1 MSSAEIGRQTR
12 QELADEAG
20 ITLAQFHERE
30 GLPPPDQ
37 LQEQQRRADLADE
50 KSEREEKSPEVP
62 GGLRIRG
69 GAPPLQNPTTQSGLQ
84 TRIQEAEELEL
95 MLQNEERALAATQT
109 RLRTKISQ
117 GTAWV
122 QKRKSQIRDFRSQFK
137 TALKKVEKSRKHAE
151 RLKKK
156 SLKRTA
162 TSGDHK
168 SYAAAQRALELHEQ
182 NSEDLSLQVDK
193 LDTQISLTEMGLRKD
208 QSEVKLVR
216 SELLDSAETRE
227 IIMKDIR
234 DNKKRSRG
242 DLATRAAKR
251 RKGGGDAELAAEYQD
266 ILKQRAEAIR
276 KKVEQMKRR
285 KRRQKGRA
293 GITVTPFPERDVGK
307 DPVIRAKL
315 KDYDAYQKTEE
326 AQKEKQ
332 ERSFE
337 RTRQEKIHHIREQ
350 YKDRPDEFRQLLGR
364 AAERNVSGW
373 MIEKSN
379 AMAEYEEAQREYTSR
394 RDRWLDS
401 QNKGMRVMPERDN
414 ALLRDLIVQGLQ
426 QNGFSK
432 RLGKQIRDTIHPY
445 WGSGFPQTELSS
457 ADLPDAEAKELKKIL
472 LKEEPFNRNDLARFA
487 TATDNTKRSWQSF
500 WNNYQQAYL
509 RLTKFAARRN
519 ATRKTANELDIMID
533 LQPLLRRKRRP
544 VDREPERPQAV
555 PKKRRVFTRLD
566 ELRQRAKAR
575 KGEPKRSP
583 KKKKKR
589 KPRRPAVRSP
599 SPFRPRSPSP
609 APHLEQEPKRRRRA
623 RHQPPTRQAPRPPS
637 PAPYL
642 EPAPKRQRQRR
653 GQPTTMRRGRGPRAR
668 RQRERRGGPVHRTRS
683 ERRGEY

>member
-1 MSSAEIGRQTR
+1 
-12 QELADEAG
+12 
-20 ITLAQFHERE
+20 
-30 GLPPPDQ
+30 
-37 LQEQQRRADLADE
+37 
-50 KSEREEKSPEVP
+50 
-62 GGLRIRG
+62 
-69 GAPPLQNPTTQSGLQ
+69 
-84 TRIQEAEELEL
+84 
-95 MLQNEERALAATQT
+95 
-109 RLRTKISQ
+109 
-117 GTAWV
+117 
-122 QKRKSQIRDFRSQFK
+122 
-137 TALKKVEKSRKHAE
+137 
-151 RLKKK
+151 
-156 SLKRTA
+156 
-162 TSGDHK
+162 
-168 SYAAAQRALELHEQ
+168 
-182 NSEDLSLQVDK
+182 
-193 LDTQISLTEMGLRKD
+193 
-208 QSEVKLVR
+208 
-216 SELLDSAETRE
+216 
-227 IIMKDIR
+227 
-234 DNKKRSRG
+234 
-242 DLATRAAKR
+242 
-251 RKGGGDAELAAEYQD
+251 
-266 ILKQRAEAIR
+266 
-276 KKVEQMKRR
+276 
-285 KRRQKGRA
+285 
-293 GITVTPFPERDVGK
+293 
-307 DPVIRAKL
+307 
-315 KDYDAYQKTEE
+315 
-326 AQKEKQ
+326 
-332 ERSFE
+332 
-337 RTRQEKIHHIREQ
+337 
-350 YKDRPDEFRQLLGR
+350 
-364 AAERNVSGW
+364 
-373 MIEKSN
+373 
-379 AMAEYEEAQREYTSR
+379 MAEYEEAQREYTSR

-457 ADLPDAEAKELKKIL
+457 SDLPDAEAKELKKIL

-533 LQPLLRRKRRP
+533 LQPLIRRKRRP

-589 KPRRPAVRSP
+589 KPRRPPVRSP
-599 SPFRPRSPSP
+599 SPRSPSP

-668 RQRERRGGPVHRTRS
+668 RQRERRQGGPVHRTRS